1 MGKQHHKNGGDKIKN
16 AKERH
21 FTEYAYLS
29 RQQMAWEFP
38 YDPQRSVGYD
48 IFNHSTLRVRE
59 EVEVGRN
66 PAQSQ
71 SKMMVTVKYIADSIK
86 DIRRNKARKRMSKK

>member
-1 MGKQHHKNGGDKIKN
+1 
-16 AKERH
+16 
-21 FTEYAYLS
+21 
-29 RQQMAWEFP
+29 MAWEFP

-59 EVEVGRN
+59 EVEVGSN
-66 PAQSQ
+66 PAQSHQ

-86 DIRRNKARKRMSKK
+86 DSRRNKARKRMSKK